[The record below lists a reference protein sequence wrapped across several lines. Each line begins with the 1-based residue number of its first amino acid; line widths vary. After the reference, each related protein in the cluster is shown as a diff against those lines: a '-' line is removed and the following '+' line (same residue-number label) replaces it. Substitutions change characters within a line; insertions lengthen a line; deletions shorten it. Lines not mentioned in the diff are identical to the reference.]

1 MPPTRTPKT
10 ADKTPNTPTRTP
22 QSQRH
27 RKTRTQ
33 PRLVLAAQRREK
45 ALQLR
50 AQGYRYREI
59 AEAVGY
65 NDTSAAW
72 NAVKQ
77 ALDELRERTCD
88 QADRY
93 RILEDQRLDMLAAPL
108 WQRLT
113 RTVTDQRTGDETTEP
128 NYRAIDRLIRIAER
142 RARLWGLDETDR
154 HRQSADD
161 AQAVA
166 DLTAAAASQEA
177 LMGCLTQ
184 LGLTDE
190 QWERLPQIMAD
201 SLAAADP
208 QRATVIPGQT
218 TEDPSGE

>member
-1 MPPTRTPKT
+1 MPNTRTPKPP
-10 ADKTPNTPTRTP
+10 DKTPNTRTP

-33 PRLVLAAQRREK
+33 PRLVVAAERRER

-50 AQGYRYREI
+50 AQGYRYRQI
-59 AEAVGY
+59 ADELGY
-65 NDTSAAW
+65 CDTSSAW

-77 ALDELRERTCD
+77 ALDELNQRTAD

-93 RILEDQRLDMLAAPL
+93 RMLEDQRLDMLAAPL
-108 WQRLT
+108 WRRLT
-113 RTVTDQRTGDETTEP
+113 RTVTDPQTGDETTEP
-128 NYRAIDRLIRIAER
+128 NYRAIDRLLRIAER

-154 HRQSADD
+154 HRQAASD
-161 AQAVA
+161 AQAAA

-177 LMGCLTQ
+177 LMGCLTR
-184 LGLTDE
+184 LGLTDD

-201 SLAAADP
+201 TLAGADP
-208 QRATVIPGQT
+208 QQATIIPGQT
-218 TEDPSGE
+218 SENPETR

>member
-10 ADKTPNTPTRTP
+10 ADKTPNTPTRAP

-33 PRLVLAAQRREK
+33 PRLVAAAQRREK

-50 AQGYRYREI
+50 AQGYRYRQI
-59 AEAVGY
+59 AEACGY

-72 NAVKQ
+72 TAVKH
-77 ALDELRERTCD
+77 ALDELRERTAD
-88 QADRY
+88 QADNY
-93 RILEDQRLDMLAAPL
+93 RALEDHRLDMLAAPL
-108 WQRLT
+108 WRRLT
-113 RTVTDQRTGDETTEP
+113 RTVTDPQTGDETTEP

-154 HRQSADD
+154 HRQAADD

-177 LMGCLTQ
+177 LMGCLTR
-184 LGLTDE
+184 LGLTDD

-201 SLAAADP
+201 SLTGAGPDK
-208 QRATVIPGQT
+208 ATVIPGE
-218 TEDPSGE
+218 TEPSPE

>member
-10 ADKTPNTPTRTP
+10 ADKTPNTPTRAP

-33 PRLVLAAQRREK
+33 PRLVVAAQRREK

-65 NDTSAAW
+65 GDTSAAW
-72 NAVKQ
+72 TAVKQ
-77 ALDELRERTCD
+77 ALDELHDRTRD

-93 RILEDQRLDMLAAPL
+93 RALEDHRLDMLAAPL

-113 RTVTDQRTGDETTEP
+113 RTVTDPQTGDETVEP

-154 HRQSADD
+154 HRQAADD
-161 AQAVA
+161 AQAAA

-177 LMGCLTQ
+177 LMGCLTR
-184 LGLTDE
+184 LGLTDD
-190 QWERLPQIMAD
+190 QWGRLPQIMAD
-201 SLAAADP
+201 TLTAADP
-208 QRATVIPGQT
+208 QRATIIPGQT
-218 TEDPSGE
+218 DDTPDNQ

>member
-1 MPPTRTPKT
+1 MPPTSTPKT
-10 ADKTPNTPTRTP
+10 VDKTPNTPTRAP

-33 PRLVLAAQRREK
+33 PRLVVAAERREK

-50 AQGYRYREI
+50 AQGYRYRQI
-59 AEAVGY
+59 AVECGY

-72 NAVKQ
+72 NAVKR
-77 ALDELRERTCD
+77 ALDDLNQRTAD

-93 RILEDQRLDMLAAPL
+93 RMLEDQRLDMLAAPL

-113 RTVTDQRTGDETTEP
+113 RTVTDPQTGDETTEP

-154 HRQSADD
+154 HRQAADD
-161 AQAVA
+161 AQAAA

-177 LMGCLTQ
+177 LMGCLTR
-184 LGLTDE
+184 LGLTDD
-190 QWERLPQIMAD
+190 QWERLPQIMAG
-201 SLAAADP
+201 AIGADP
-208 QRATVIPGQT
+208 QKATVIPGE
-218 TEDPSGE
+218 TEPDPE

>member
-1 MPPTRTPKT
+1 MPPTNTPKT
-10 ADKTPNTPTRTP
+10 GDKTANTPTRAP

-33 PRLVLAAQRREK
+33 PRLIVAAERRER

-59 AEAVGY
+59 AHELGY

-72 NAVKQ
+72 NAVKRS
-77 ALDELRERTCD
+77 LDELNQRTAD

-93 RILEDQRLDMLAAPL
+93 RALEDHRLDLMAAPL

-113 RTVTDQRTGDETTEP
+113 RTVTDPETGDETIEP
-128 NYRAIDRLIRIAER
+128 NYRAIDRLLRIAER

-154 HRQSADD
+154 HHQAADD
-161 AQAVA
+161 AQTVA
-166 DLTAAAASQEA
+166 DLAAAAASQEA

-184 LGLTDE
+184 LGLTDD
-190 QWERLPQIMAD
+190 QWERLPAIMAD
-201 SLAAADP
+201 TLTAADP
-208 QRATVIPGQT
+208 HQAVVIPGQT
-218 TEDPSGE
+218 GEDEARE

>member
-1 MPPTRTPKT
+1 MPPTNTPKT
-10 ADKTPNTPTRTP
+10 NPKTPNTPTRTP

-33 PRLVLAAQRREK
+33 PRLVVAAQRREK

-50 AQGYRYREI
+50 AQGYRYRQI

-65 NDTSAAW
+65 GDSSAAW

-77 ALDELRERTCD
+77 ALDELRERTID
-88 QADRY
+88 QADDY
-93 RILEDQRLDMLAAPL
+93 RILEDRRLDMLAAPL

-113 RTVTDQRTGDETTEP
+113 RTVTDPQTGDETAEP

-154 HRQSADD
+154 HRQAADD
-161 AQAVA
+161 AQAAA

-177 LMGCLTQ
+177 LMGCLTR

-201 SLAAADP
+201 SLGGDP
-208 QRATVIPGQT
+208 QQATIIPGAA
-218 TEDPSGE
+218 TEPPAAE

>member
-10 ADKTPNTPTRTP
+10 GGKTPNTPTRTP

-33 PRLVLAAQRREK
+33 PRLVVAAQRREK
-45 ALQLR
+45 ALRLR

-77 ALDELRERTCD
+77 ALDELRDRTAD

-108 WQRLT
+108 WRRLT
-113 RTVTDQRTGDETTEP
+113 RTVTDPQTGDEAIEP
-128 NYRAIDRLIRIAER
+128 NYRAVDRLIRIAER

-154 HRQSADD
+154 HRQAADD
-161 AQAVA
+161 AQAAA

-177 LMGCLTQ
+177 LLACLTR
-184 LGLTDE
+184 LGLTDD

-201 SLAAADP
+201 SLTGADP
-208 QRATVIPGQT
+208 EKATIIPGQT
-218 TEDPSGE
+218 DDTPDAG